1 MQNAKIVFF
10 ENITAEG
17 SAAINLV
24 WRTLQQHYAP
34 TSLPPGLQ
42 GVKNTTS
49 FTLTNAFSSNFHHR
63 SPLVTLSDPENAKEL
78 VEKYDYVA
86 GGNTVVEY

>member
-1 MQNAKIVFF
+1 MQQLILFGVLYNSIM
-10 ENITAEG
+10 
-17 SAAINLV
+17 
-24 WRTLQQHYAP
+24 LQLA
-34 TSLPPGLQ
+34 SLLQ

-49 FTLTNAFSSNFHHR
+49 FTLTNAFSPNFHHR

>member
-1 MQNAKIVFF
+1 MQQLIWFGVLYNSIM
-10 ENITAEG
+10 
-17 SAAINLV
+17 
-24 WRTLQQHYAP
+24 LQLA
-34 TSLPPGLQ
+34 SLQ
-42 GVKNTTS
+42 GVKSTTS
-49 FTLTNAFSSNFHHR
+49 FTFTNAFSSNFHHR